1 LTDGK
6 PRVVYYSDGAAFGG
20 ADMVFAHMLNT
31 PAMRRFDAV
40 WAYRRN
46 ARFDAGVRR
55 WLKARLP
62 LRALFLPDR
71 FEWVRRL
78 QEAGVPAFWVA
89 VFRLLMRPVD
99 YVWILYGTARLA
111 CLFRAERP
119 DLVHVN
125 NGGYPGAQGCRAAV
139 LAARLAGARAVV
151 LTVNN
156 IAVRRR
162 LPQDVLEYALDPLI
176 ERAADAMVT
185 ASRAAQEALRL
196 NRFRR
201 RPVLQIPNGVARPEL
216 RRPPEE
222 LRREI
227 GAAQDEY
234 LVAMVAFFEP
244 RKGHHVLVDAVRS
257 MRPAVRVVLAGD
269 GPIRR
274 EVERRVRQEGV
285 AERFAFLGYRDDAA
299 DWLNLCDVL
308 VLPSTGSEDMPLV
321 VLDAMA
327 LGKPV
332 VASRFGGIAEEVVD
346 GSTGLL
352 VPPGDAG
359 ALAAALD
366 ELRDAARRRR
376 LGEAGRRRFEELFS
390 ADRMAER
397 YGALYERLLGGRK
410 AAP

>member
-1 LTDGK
+1 
-6 PRVVYYSDGAAFGG
+6 
-20 ADMVFAHMLNT
+20 
-31 PAMRRFDAV
+31 
-40 WAYRRN
+40 
-46 ARFDAGVRR
+46 
-55 WLKARLP
+55 
-62 LRALFLPDR
+62 
-71 FEWVRRL
+71 
-78 QEAGVPAFWVA
+78 
-89 VFRLLMRPVD
+89 
-99 YVWILYGTARLA
+99 
-111 CLFRAERP
+111 
-119 DLVHVN
+119 
-125 NGGYPGAQGCRAAV
+125 
-139 LAARLAGARAVV
+139 
-151 LTVNN
+151 
-156 IAVRRR
+156 
-162 LPQDVLEYALDPLI
+162 
-176 ERAADAMVT
+176 
-185 ASRAAQEALRL
+185 
-196 NRFRR
+196 
-201 RPVLQIPNGVARPEL
+201 
-216 RRPPEE
+216 
-222 LRREI
+222 
-227 GAAQDEY
+227 
-234 LVAMVAFFEP
+234 
-244 RKGHHVLVDAVRS
+244 